1 MPVPAAP
8 EFKDVLAS
16 AEAARLVSTPP
27 PPPPAAPPEPAEPA
41 PAEVPPSRDAA

>member
-8 EFKDVLAS
+8 AFKDVLAS

-27 PPPPAAPPEPAEPA
+27 PPPAATPPAPPAK
-41 PAEVPPSRDAA
+41 VPSQDAA

>member
-27 PPPPAAPPEPAEPA
+27 PPPPAAPAEPA